1 LNLFEKLISCDILNQ
16 NSEIM
21 KKLLFLL
28 GIIIAL
34 GTTSCKKDY
43 TCDCVTV
50 DSSGTIPDQNFQ
62 NEFKDA
68 KKKDAEAACND
79 LNMTIG
85 TLTTTCT
92 LK

>member
-1 LNLFEKLISCDILNQ
+1 
-16 NSEIM
+16 M

-28 GIIIAL
+28 GIFIAL

-50 DSSGTIPDQNFQ
+50 DSSGTIPDQTITA
-62 NEFKDA
+62 EFKDA
-68 KKKDAEAACND
+68 KKKDAEAACTNG
-79 LNMTIG
+79 NMSVG